1 MGQSQLLAAG
11 LALTVAGIAAAPAG
25 AQGLVYRER
34 WGYLHLEHRRAEL
47 AHELAGRGADDV
59 AAVARL
65 VAEPDGGVPFA
76 PVARAL
82 ARLRGVAADDAF
94 VLRAMVAAYVL
105 PEVCD
110 PDGANEVCR
119 ATNVSL
125 FLPFPWTWSG
135 RIAFDLEARD
145 AAGDVVW
152 SARIDQDTG
161 LADLRLARPH
171 AAIPGDRL
179 PDGCYQ
185 LRVRTSIGDAGP
197 RAGDPELSWPFHVLR
212 GYQARTEQA
221 LAGAAT
227 AAADLPPAGRAVLA
241 GASAQVARAYRG
253 EAFAVASEGVADL
266 LRLERMLAN
275 IAGGRDPV
283 DGVAGALPLQLPVDG
298 GAPLG
303 AVLQRATGAD
313 GAPVRRRLLVV
324 APGAPA
330 YDLTG
335 LRPSAPA
342 NRDPGWSAHELAGLG
357 AATGSHVVFLES
369 PGGGRDY
376 AAALRAALALLPA
389 VVATE
394 GPPLLVCER
403 EAAVIAALRLRDL
416 QAGLAGLVLV
426 GAGGVPGS
434 VLRDLGALPVRLA
447 PLHGVGGDALAR
459 MVDYAKTL
467 RADGWNGDVDWLG
480 TAPMPW
486 THGLAAWGPA
496 LAEFAAM
503 RLSPSGSD
511 GR

>member
-1 MGQSQLLAAG
+1 MGKGQLLAAG
-11 LALTVAGIAAAPAG
+11 LALTVAGAAAAPAA

-59 AAVARL
+59 AAVAQL
-65 VAEPDGGVPFA
+65 VAGPDGGVPFA

-94 VLRAMVAAYVL
+94 LLRAMLAAYVL

-125 FLPFPWTWSG
+125 FLPFPCSWSG

-152 SARIDQDTG
+152 SARIDQHTE
-161 LADLRLARPH
+161 LADLSLARPH
-171 AAIPGDRL
+171 VAIPGERL
-179 PDGCYQ
+179 PDGRYQ

-197 RAGDPELSWPFHVLR
+197 RAGDPELRWPFHVLR
-212 GYQARTEQA
+212 GYQARAEAA

-227 AAADLPPAGRAVLA
+227 AAAGLRPAAQAVLA
-241 GASAQVARAYRG
+241 GSSAQVARAYRG
-253 EAFAVASEGVADL
+253 EAFAVASEGATDL

-275 IAGGRDPV
+275 VAEGRDPA

-298 GAPLG
+298 GPPLG
-303 AVLQRATGAD
+303 AVLRRATDAD
-313 GAPVRRRLLVV
+313 GAGVRGRLVVV

-342 NRDPGWSAHELAGLG
+342 NRDPGWSAHELEGLG
-357 AATGSHVVFLES
+357 AATGWHVVFLES

-389 VVATE
+389 VVDTE

-403 EAAVIAALRLRDL
+403 EAAVIAALRLREL

-426 GAGGVPGS
+426 GTGGVPGP
-434 VLRDLGALPVRLA
+434 VLRDLGPLPVRLA

-459 MVDYAKTL
+459 TVAYAATL
-467 RADGWNGDVDWLG
+467 RADGWTGDVDWLG

-486 THGLAAWGPA
+486 THGLGAWRSELAAFGASCLPPP
-496 LAEFAAM
+496 
-503 RLSPSGSD
+503 RSD